1 MNNIEDFIR
10 QHKSEF
16 DSDIPDNRV
25 WDRIENR
32 LESKDQSKVIIMWAT
47 KIAAAFI
54 VVLVCGVLLGIMIS
68 RQTPN
73 NIEYSASPELQKFKE
88 TESYYQQQ
96 VSLKLGQL
104 QDSNTK
110 STVEE
115 DLQNLD
121 EIYQQLREEMIQS
134 NYSNSDILINA
145 MIKNHKTKV
154 EILENILE
162 KQNTQSNEIQKISI

>member
-25 WDRIENR
+25 WGRIENR